1 MQQLKQQMSEKSG
14 VVTRGAAYVCALRLV
29 LRRP

>member
-1 MQQLKQQMSEKSG
+1 MQRLNQQMSQKTG
-14 VVTRGAAYVCALRLV
+14 ATARGAAYVCALRLV

>member
-1 MQQLKQQMSEKSG
+1 MQRLDQQMSEKSG
-14 VVTRGAAYVCALRLV
+14 AVMRGAAYVCALRLV

>member
-1 MQQLKQQMSEKSG
+1 MQRLNQQMSEKSG
-14 VVTRGAAYVCALRLV
+14 VATRRAAFICALRLV

>member
-1 MQQLKQQMSEKSG
+1 MQWLNQQMSEKSG
-14 VVTRGAAYVCALRLV
+14 APTRGAAYICALRLV